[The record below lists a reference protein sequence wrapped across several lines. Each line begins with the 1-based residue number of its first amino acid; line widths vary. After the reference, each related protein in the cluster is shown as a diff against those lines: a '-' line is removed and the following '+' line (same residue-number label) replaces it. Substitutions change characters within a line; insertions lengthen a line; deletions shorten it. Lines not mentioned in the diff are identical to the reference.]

1 MTRVRAL
8 VVLALLSTPA
18 AFAADPPADAVK
30 AVLTQQVD
38 AWNKGDLDKF
48 LDTYWKSDDLVFF
61 SGGTVSKGH
70 KAVSERYH
78 KRYKA
83 EGKEMGKLTFTD
95 LEVEM
100 LGTDAAMVRGKW
112 KLALKAENPD
122 GLFTLIVKKRPEG
135 WKIVHDHTS
144 ASDPPKKDEKK

>member
-1 MTRVRAL
+1 MSRLLAAIAFVLLAPL
-8 VVLALLSTPA
+8 VAS
-18 AFAADPPADAVK
+18 AADPDLVK
-30 AVLTQQVD
+30 AVLTKQAD
-38 AWNKGDLDKF
+38 AWNKGDLDTF

-70 KAVSERYH
+70 KAVSDRYH

-83 EGKEMGKLTFTD
+83 DGKEMGKLTFTD
-95 LEVEM
+95 LEVEL
-100 LGTDAAMVRGKW
+100 LGPDAAMVRGKW
-112 KLALKAENPD
+112 KLEMKAENPD
-122 GLFTLIVKKRPEG
+122 GLFTLVVKKLPGG

>member
-1 MTRVRAL
+1 MSRLLAAL
-8 VVLALLSTPA
+8 TLLLFAPLVAS
-18 AFAADPPADAVK
+18 AADADLVK
-30 AVLTQQVD
+30 AILTKQAD
-38 AWNKGDLDKF
+38 AWNKGDLDTF
-48 LDTYWKSDDLVFF
+48 LDTYWKSEDLVFF

-70 KAVSERYH
+70 KAVTDRYH

-83 EGKEMGKLTFTD
+83 DGKEMGKLTFTD

-100 LGTDAAMVRGKW
+100 LGADAAMVRGKW
-112 KLALKAENPD
+112 KLEMKAENPD
-122 GLFTLIVKKRPEG
+122 GLFTLIVKKLPGG

>member
-1 MTRVRAL
+1 MPRLLAAL
-8 VVLALLSTPA
+8 ALALLASVVA
-18 AFAADPPADAVK
+18 SAADADLVK
-30 AVLTQQVD
+30 AVLTQQAD
-38 AWNKGDLDKF
+38 AWNKGDLDTF

-70 KAVSERYH
+70 KAVSDRYH

-83 EGKEMGKLTFTD
+83 DGKEMGKLTFTA

-112 KLALKAENPD
+112 KLEMKAENPD
-122 GLFTLIVKKRPEG
+122 GLFTLIVKKLPGG
-135 WKIVHDHTS
+135 WKI
-144 ASDPPKKDEKK
+144 

>member
-1 MTRVRAL
+1 MPRTLAAVAL
-8 VVLALLSTPA
+8 VLYAPLAS
-18 AFAADPPADAVK
+18 AADADLVK
-30 AVLTQQVD
+30 AVLTQQAD
-38 AWNKGDLDKF
+38 AWNKGDLNTF

-70 KAVSERYH
+70 KAVSDRYH

-83 EGKEMGKLTFTD
+83 DGKEMGKLAFTD

-100 LGTDAAMVRGKW
+100 LGADAAVVRGKW
-112 KLALKAENPD
+112 KLELKAEKPD
-122 GLFTLIVKKRPEG
+122 GLFTLVVKKLPGG

-144 ASDPPKKDEKK
+144 ASEPPKKDEKK

>member
-1 MTRVRAL
+1 MSRAL
-8 VVLALLSTPA
+8 AALAVVILAPLVAS
-18 AFAADPPADAVK
+18 AADVDLVK
-30 AVLTQQVD
+30 AVLTKQAD
-38 AWNKGDLDKF
+38 AWNKGDLDTF

-70 KAVSERYH
+70 QAVSDRYH

-83 EGKEMGKLTFTD
+83 DGKEMGKLTFTD
-95 LEVEM
+95 LEVDM
-100 LGTDAAMVRGKW
+100 LAADAAVVRGKW
-112 KLALKAENPD
+112 KLEMKADNPD
-122 GLFTLIVKKRPEG
+122 GLFTLIVKKLPGG

>member
-1 MTRVRAL
+1 MPRTLAAVA
-8 VVLALLSTPA
+8 VVLLAPLVS
-18 AFAADPPADAVK
+18 AADADAVK
-30 AVLTQQVD
+30 AVLTQQSD
-38 AWNKGDLDKF
+38 AWNKGDLDTF

-70 KAVSERYH
+70 RAVSDRYH

-83 EGKEMGKLTFTD
+83 DGKEMGKLTFTD

-100 LGTDAAMVRGKW
+100 LGADAAMVRGKW
-112 KLALKAENPD
+112 KLDMKAEKPD
-122 GLFTLIVKKRPEG
+122 GLFTLVVKKLPGG